1 MPLTAPTVTAAAIN
15 PSLTVE
21 SAFSRPERFAGIVTG
36 VALVTVN
43 AILTQTNYSRLLT
56 GRALRRNAAPGDR
69 PSPAWLGV
77 AAATLG
83 AAIDETRRR
92 VN

>member
-1 MPLTAPTVTAAAIN
+1 
-15 PSLTVE
+15 
-21 SAFSRPERFAGIVTG
+21 
-36 VALVTVN
+36 LVTVN